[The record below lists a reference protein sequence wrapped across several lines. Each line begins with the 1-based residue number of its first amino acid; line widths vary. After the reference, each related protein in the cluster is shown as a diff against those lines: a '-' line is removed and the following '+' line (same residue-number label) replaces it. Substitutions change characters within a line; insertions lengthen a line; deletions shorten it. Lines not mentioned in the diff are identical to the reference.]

1 MATEDLITAHAD
13 EACVGTSSGESH
25 IQRAAP
31 EQLRSH
37 DLRRR
42 EKDRGKTKGLITS
55 YRMRVKTWRRKSLRH
70 DGDVGPETVRA
81 RDHFWSSRLRSL
93 HTIHGMWLTSVDHI
107 KWKHVRKIAE
117 HTLEH
122 YPVATQKAY
131 FSHLAWGLT
140 ALEKPDLV
148 HLLAKHLAGRGVRL
162 HQPQT

>member
-1 MATEDLITAHAD
+1 MATEVLIAAHAD
-13 EACVGTSSGESH
+13 EACVGTSSGESQ
-25 IQRAAP
+25 IQRSAP

-55 YRMRVKTWRRKSLRH
+55 YRMRVKTNRRKSLRH

-81 RDHFWSSRLRSL
+81 RDHFWISRLRSL
-93 HTIHGMWLTSVDHI
+93 HTIHGMWLTSVDRI
-107 KWKHVRKIAE
+107 RWKHVQAIAE

-122 YPVATQKAY
+122 FSVATQRAY

-140 ALEKPDLV
+140 AFEQPNLV
-148 HLLAKHLAGRGVRL
+148 DRLWKHLAGRGFGA
-162 HQPQT
+162 H